1 MDNIIFDKWIEIQNG
16 VKVLIKRKSNSDGNA
31 ILILEINENGNLR
44 QKALLVKERKVFDDS
59 GKMIDFGDAYPI
71 TTGQCAHEGREREI
85 SRRWNHS
92 LRMEHR
98 R

>member
-16 VKVLIKRKSNSDGNA
+16 VKVLIRRKSNSDDNA

-44 QKALLVKERKVFDDS
+44 QKALLVKDRKVFDDS

-71 TTGQCAHEGREREI
+71 TTEYGKIMITKKFI
-85 SRRWNHS
+85 SVWI
-92 LRMEHR
+92 
-98 R
+98 